1 MLQGDFLPSALGVGG
16 QSYPELVLMGGIRYP
31 VTWWNV
37 RGASKLAKTP
47 LLSKYSQ
54 GVVFG

>member
-1 MLQGDFLPSALGVGG
+1 MLQGDFLLFQSALRPGG

-37 RGASKLAKTP
+37 LGASKQAKTP
-47 LLSKYSQ
+47 Q
-54 GVVFG
+54 GVIFG